1 MAGLAKGLAII
12 ELFGAGRPR
21 LTIADAARD
30 TGLTRAAARRCLL
43 TLVGLGY
50 LDTDGKFFRPLPRM
64 LRLGLAYLGTSS
76 LPQIAQPILDLA
88 RDETQESVSL
98 AVLDGDDSVFVA
110 RAAAARIVTTGVSL
124 GARLPAYCS
133 ATGRVLL
140 GSLSDAALDAYLRR
154 AALTPRTRRT
164 VTDPAALRRVV
175 ATALAEGAAFTDEE
189 LELGLLSIAVP
200 VRDGTGRI
208 VAAMSLSASSARL
221 SLAELRARYLPVLQR
236 HAAMLSRAL

>member
-21 LTIADAARD
+21 LTIAEAARD

-43 TLVGLGY
+43 TLAGLGY
-50 LDTDGKFFRPLPRM
+50 LDTDGKFFRPQPRM
-64 LRLGLAYLGTSS
+64 LRLGLAYLGTAS
-76 LPQIAQPILDLA
+76 LPQIAQPILELA
-88 RDETQESVSL
+88 RDETEESVSL

-140 GSLSDAALDAYLRR
+140 GGLSVPALDAYLART
-154 AALTPRTRRT
+154 ALAPRTERT
-164 VTDPAALRRVV
+164 VTDVGRLRAMVRRALE
-175 ATALAEGAAFTDEE
+175 EGAAYTDEE
-189 LELGLLSIAVP
+189 LELGLLSMAVP
-200 VRDGTGRI
+200 VRDGAHRI

-221 SLAELRARYLPVLQR
+221 SADALRATYLPVLRR
-236 HAAMLSRAL
+236 HAGMLGRAL